1 MSNKVLRSLGFR
13 RPLSFRS
20 TQARSRFLI
29 LALVA
34 ALFLFYSVPSSNN
47 GQSRIQAAFPT
58 EPTAAKSIRLRRQ
71 DQIRDAFK
79 HAWRGY
85 EEHAW
90 LHDEVMPLSG
100 GHKDTFVGWAATL
113 VDALDTLYIM
123 GLEDEFKKALKALE
137 QVDFSK
143 PNSDNVPVFETTI
156 RYLGGL
162 LGAWDIS
169 GHEYPIL
176 FEKARELGDFLYR
189 AFDTESGA
197 PVPYYHWKQH
207 SSAGRKLLG
216 EDGVIIAQIGSL
228 SLEFIR
234 LSQVT
239 GDPKYMDAIQKITD
253 QLENTQNYTSLPGM
267 WPSQVDSTG
276 SQLSFSSRAYTL
288 GAFAGKFAFL
298 TYQYNT

>member
-1 MSNKVLRSLGFR
+1 MSDKVLHSLGFR

-20 TQARSRFLI
+20 TQRRPRFLI
-29 LALVA
+29 LVLVVG
-34 ALFLFYSVPSSNN
+34 LFFYSVRSSKFRSN
-47 GQSRIQAAFPT
+47 GQSRIQAVFPT
-58 EPTAAKSIRLRRQ
+58 ELTAAKSIRLRRQ
-71 DQIRDAFK
+71 DQVRDAFK

-123 GLEDEFKKALKALE
+123 GLEDEFKEALKALK

-189 AFDTESGA
+189 AFDTECGA
-197 PVPYYHWKQH
+197 PVPYYYWKQH
-207 SSAGRKLLG
+207 NPKDGELLG
-216 EDGVIIAQIGSL
+216 ENGVIIAQIGSL

-234 LSQVT
+234 LSQIT
-239 GDPKYMDAIQKITD
+239 GDPKYMNAIQRITD
-253 QLENTQNYTSLPGM
+253 QLESTQNYTSLPGM
-267 WPSQVDSTG
+267 WPSQVDTTG
-276 SQLSFSSRAYTL
+276 PQLSFSSRAYTL
-288 GAFAGKFAFL
+288 GAFAGMSALL
-298 TYQYNT
+298 TH